1 MAQVLLAFR
10 FSAGPGQQAP
20 GGSSI
25 TVTMPPPSEP
35 KESERR
41 ISARHYY
48 RGQIAVRLPSGRA
61 FLGQGIDVSTS
72 GIAFHCDENLAPDTR
87 CQLHFALMF
96 ASGATHTLALNG
108 AVVYTSLG
116 GSAAGFKVAVRFEGQ
131 SSLARE
137 LLAEY
142 ALQLA

>member
-1 MAQVLLAFR
+1 MAQVLIAFP
-10 FSAGPGQQAP
+10 FSARPGLPAP
-20 GGSSI
+20 GGLSN
-25 TVTMPPPSEP
+25 TATMPLPSAP
-35 KESERR
+35 KDSERR

-72 GIAFHCDENLAPDTR
+72 GIAFHCDENLAPETK
-87 CQLHFALMF
+87 CQVHFALIF
-96 ASGATHTLALNG
+96 ASGATHTFTLNG

-116 GSAAGFKVAVRFEGQ
+116 GGTAGFKVAVRFEGQ
-131 SSLARE
+131 SGMARE